1 MSLEQIKTDLINNKI
16 LISKMTAREI
26 KINIEERKRKKC
38 FVYWI
43 LFFFKGKNF
52 TDFISSFHI
61 IITSCLGFDCDKL
74 LHSSFYGAMFWMIN
88 KNSVDTPLF
97 SIC

>member
-26 KINIEERKRKKC
+26 KINIEERKRKKR
-38 FVYWI
+38 
-43 LFFFKGKNF
+43 GKNF
-52 TDFISSFHI
+52 TDFNSSFHI